1 MSQDSNRCNNQSV
14 EHSSRY
20 VIDNVDEL
28 KFATRAI
35 LAGQEPDPST
45 GAISVPIYQTST
57 FLLDELGVNK
67 GYQYGRSHNPT
78 RTALEKCLASLE
90 NGKYALTFSSGL
102 AAASAVLN
110 LLSQGDHVIVGEDVY
125 GGVYRLFEKVFSRY
139 GITFTY
145 VNAADVDAVGAA
157 ILPNTKL
164 LWLESPTNP
173 ILKLAD
179 IRSLTRLARQYAI
192 TSVVDNTFAS
202 PYFQRPLDL
211 GADVVVHSTTK
222 YLSGHSDVIGGAVI
236 TSCDQLYE
244 TIKFHQNAVGA
255 VPGPFDC
262 YLTLRGIKTL
272 SLRMRQHES
281 SALDVA
287 RFLENHPGVE
297 RVYYPGLT
305 SHPQHELAKSQMTG
319 FGGVVAFVVKG
330 GEENARSLLNSTRIF
345 GLAESLGGTR
355 SLICH
360 PASMTHA
367 PVPYEVKQERGIT
380 DGLIR
385 LSIGLEDAEDL
396 VRDLDRALKLELQ
409 FDVSVAGEK
418 SCSFAGASIRN
429 SLEKL
434 SEPSA
439 ENIEQLLAEEL
450 SVLAV

>member
-1 MSQDSNRCNNQSV
+1 MSQDLNRCKNQI
-14 EHSSRY
+14 EQHSSRY
-20 VIDNVDEL
+20 TIENVDEL
-28 KFATRAI
+28 QFATRAV
-35 LAGQEPDPST
+35 LVGQEPDPST

-57 FLLDELGVNK
+57 FLLDELGANK
-67 GYQYGRSHNPT
+67 GYQYARSHNPT

-125 GGVYRLFEKVFSRY
+125 GGVYRLFEKVFTRY

-192 TSVVDNTFAS
+192 ISVVDNTFAS

-222 YLSGHSDVIGGAVI
+222 YLSGHSDVIGGAVV

-244 TIKFHQNAVGA
+244 TVKFHQNAVGA

-262 YLTLRGIKTL
+262 FLTLRGIKTL
-272 SLRMRQHES
+272 SLRMREHER
-281 SALDVA
+281 SALAVA
-287 RFLENHPGVE
+287 KFLESHPAVE
-297 RVYYPGLT
+297 RVYYPGLET
-305 SHPQHELAKSQMTG
+305 HPQHELVKSQMKG

-330 GEENARSLLNSTRIF
+330 GEEHARTLLNSTRIF

-385 LSIGLEDAEDL
+385 LSIGLEDVDDL
-396 VRDLDRALKLELQ
+396 IRDLEQSLERNLQLEVHVAEEKTCSFKGSSCIAEHPSERVDDLEL
-409 FDVSVAGEK
+409 
-418 SCSFAGASIRN
+418 
-429 SLEKL
+429 
-434 SEPSA
+434 
-439 ENIEQLLAEEL
+439 LLAEQL
-450 SVLAV
+450 SALAV